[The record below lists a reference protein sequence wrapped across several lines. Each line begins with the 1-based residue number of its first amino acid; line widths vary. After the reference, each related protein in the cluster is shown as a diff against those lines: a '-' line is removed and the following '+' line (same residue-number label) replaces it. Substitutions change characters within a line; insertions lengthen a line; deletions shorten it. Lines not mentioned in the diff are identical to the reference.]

1 MHPPQGAG
9 SSATWRA
16 QRAVILLRLVHG
28 ARLMRR
34 PQIIEIIRPTAVE
47 SPNMLDNPP
56 LPHPYRSCRTGSA
69 LPGHSPPVTLVQWM
83 AEQADED
90 WLIVTLPVLRSS
102 AAFSGWTI
110 GPMQDS

>member
-1 MHPPQGAG
+1 
-9 SSATWRA
+9 
-16 QRAVILLRLVHG
+16 
-28 ARLMRR
+28 
-34 PQIIEIIRPTAVE
+34 
-47 SPNMLDNPP
+47 
-56 LPHPYRSCRTGSA
+56 
-69 LPGHSPPVTLVQWM
+69 M